1 MKSIFPIVIV
11 TLAAIVVSNDGLAQ
25 GHPDASGEASIKI
38 YRSSE
43 YQTESKEFEK
53 SVPVVLEY
61 NSDACEADL
70 HLEYFQA
77 GPDANVKTT
86 LINEACGAS
95 SGNYTIRIRFKDA
108 NGDMGLIEFEE
119 AWNRDDDATL
129 TSEKNYFV
137 GEGLDITRVNSRRL
151 SCSCKEPE
159 RLEEE

>member
-1 MKSIFPIVIV
+1 MKLIFLIVA
-11 TLAAIVVSNDGLAQ
+11 LAAIVVSNDGLAQ
-25 GHPDASGEASIKI
+25 GHPDASGEASTKI

-43 YQTESKEFEK
+43 YQKESKEFEK
-53 SVPVVLEY
+53 TVPVVLEY

-70 HLEYFQA
+70 HLEYFQT
-77 GPDANVKTT
+77 GPDAHVKTK
-86 LINEACGAS
+86 LINETCGAS

-108 NGDMGLIEFEE
+108 KGNMDLVEFEE

-137 GEGLDITRVNSRRL
+137 GEDIDITRVNSRRL

-159 RLEEE
+159 RREEE